1 MSSHYNQNVNGW
13 IVLDKPQGMSSN
25 QALRKIQYML
35 HAKKAGHIGTLD
47 PFATGVLPM
56 AFGEATKLIPYL
68 EGSENLRI
76 YPEIRH
82 GYNHRRHRR
91 RNLRR
96 FLALARRR
104 SCQRHNFPF
113 HRNNQPNSAQIFR
126 HTYQR
131 TEGLRTCPQR
141 QRIYRSRTTNNHKRI
156 KMSGIPPRYGRSRFL
171 RNLLQRHLRPHA
183 RP

>member
-68 EGSENLRI
+68 EGSEK
-76 YPEIRH
+76 
-82 GYNHRRHRR
+82 
-91 RNLRR
+91 
-96 FLALARRR
+96 
-104 SCQRHNFPF
+104 
-113 HRNNQPNSAQIFR
+113 
-126 HTYQR
+126 TYEFTLKFGTGTTTDD
-131 TEGLRTCPQR
+131 TEGE
-141 QRIYRSRTTNNHKRI
+141 I
-156 KMSGIPPRYGRSRFL
+156 
-171 RNLLQRHLRPHA
+171 
-183 RP
+183 